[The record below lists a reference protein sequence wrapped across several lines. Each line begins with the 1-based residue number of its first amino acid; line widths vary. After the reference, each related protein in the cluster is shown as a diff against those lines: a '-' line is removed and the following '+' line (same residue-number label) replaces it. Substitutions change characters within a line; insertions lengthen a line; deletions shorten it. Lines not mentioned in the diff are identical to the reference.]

1 MSGRLES
8 LPVCWGLNAG
18 RTVRGVA
25 CGGGRGAVPSVMAP
39 AGCPPRLAGC
49 SCLETKAIAGTP
61 PRRSAPGAPRRVGY
75 AAGMTRTRGWSKY
88 QVFVDHVAARSAS
101 PATYTFTEIERV
113 IGGPLPRI
121 AYTRTW
127 WRSSLRH
134 WRRLHAAGW
143 RVAGVDLPGRTVTF
157 ARVTGA

>member
-1 MSGRLES
+1 MRAITDAITV
-8 LPVCWGLNAG
+8 PCPYAAARAG
-18 RTVRGVA
+18 QR
-25 CGGGRGAVPSVMAP
+25 P
-39 AGCPPRLAGC
+39 
-49 SCLETKAIAGTP
+49 
-61 PRRSAPGAPRRVGY
+61 VGY

-88 QVFVDHVAARSAS
+88 QVFVDHVAAHAVS

-143 RVAGVDLPGRTVTF
+143 RIAGVDLPGRTVTF